1 MRKSTSV
8 IIISILITT
17 IALAD
22 EFVVKSFKADPSDVS
37 ARVHSKKDVNG
48 DLCAIIKV
56 RTGLKNLNFH
66 SNQLSDLEQKTGE
79 YWLYVSPGI
88 QYLEIMKDGF
98 SRMGYQIP
106 QKIESQNTYI
116 MRLTQKGAGG

>member
-22 EFVVKSFKADPSDVS
+22 EFVVKSFKADPADVS

-48 DLCAIIKV
+48 DYCAIIKV

-66 SNQLSDLEQKTGE
+66 SNQLSGLEQKTGE

-88 QYLEIMKDGF
+88 RYLEIRKDGF
-98 SRMGYQIP
+98 ANEMPVEVG
-106 QKIESQNTYI
+106 SQN
-116 MRLTQKGAGG
+116 